1 MMGPIEQAQAAPGA
15 AAQHVRFV
23 TDGAVAQ
30 LILDRPAKRNAVSRE
45 MALGLEAALDRLES
59 SPELRVG
66 VVSGAGDT
74 AFCAGAD
81 LGYISRGEGEL
92 LSTQRGGFA
101 GFVRYPRHKPL
112 IAAVHGYALAGGF
125 EIVLACD
132 LIVAERT
139 AVFGLPEVT
148 RGLIANGGGLL
159 RLARALPRAQALDLI
174 LTGRRLDAE
183 EAARLGLVTRVV
195 DRGEAVPEALGLAAT
210 IAAHP
215 PSAVRESLSLANAAA
230 DAPRAELWALCAEV
244 ARRLRGAEAAVE
256 GATAFLDRREPSW
269 NQRQ

>member
-1 MMGPIEQAQAAPGA
+1 MTGTGSKE
-15 AAQHVRFV
+15 QHVRFV
-23 TDGAVAQ
+23 TDGGIAQ
-30 LILDRPAKRNAVSRE
+30 IILDRPAKRNAVSRE
-45 MALGLEAALDRLES
+45 MALGLEAALDRLEN
-59 SPELRVG
+59 SPQLRVG

-81 LGYISRGEGEL
+81 LSYVARGEGDL
-92 LSTQRGGFA
+92 LSTRRGGFA
-101 GFVRYPRHKPL
+101 GFVRYPRRKPL

-132 LIVAERT
+132 LIVAERS

-195 DRGEAVPEALGLAAT
+195 DHGQAVTEALGLAAE

-215 PSAVRESLSLANAAA
+215 PSAVRESLALANAAA
-230 DAPRAELWALCAEV
+230 DPPPAELWALCAEV
-244 ARRLRGAEAAVE
+244 ARRLRGADAAVE
-256 GATAFLDRREPSW
+256 GATAFLDHREPSW
-269 NQRQ
+269 NQHQ

>member
-1 MMGPIEQAQAAPGA
+1 VTAAHDGA
-15 AAQHVRFV
+15 TPPVRFS
-23 TDGAVAQ
+23 TEGPVAH
-30 LILDRPAKRNAVSRE
+30 LILSRPAKRNAVSPE
-45 MALGLEAALDRLES
+45 LALGLEAALDRLEGDQD
-59 SPELRVG
+59 LHVG
-66 VVSGAGDT
+66 VVSGAGDA

-81 LGYISRGEGEL
+81 LSYIARGEGER
-92 LSTQRGGFA
+92 LSTPRGGFA
-101 GFVRYPRHKPL
+101 GFVRYPRRKPL

-125 EIVLACD
+125 EIALACD

-159 RLARALPRAQALDLI
+159 RLARALPPAQALDLI

-195 DRGEAVPEALGLAAT
+195 DHGEALSEALGLAAA

-215 PSAVRESLSLANAAA
+215 PAAVRESLYLANIAAEP
-230 DAPRAELWALCAEV
+230 PRAELWALCAEI
-244 ARRLRGAEAAVE
+244 ARRLREADAAVQ
-256 GATAFLDRREPSW
+256 GATAFLDRREAP
-269 NQRQ
+269 